1 MLGVAGGVVRLLAI
15 GRRLLTFLG
24 WLSFLSLVA
33 GAFAFFRL
41 TDMDNPL
48 ATLVLALVFLGP
60 PLVVL
65 HFVLVLRIARA
76 RYGLLLPG
84 RGLRSLLAVR
94 GLSLGPLLHPWYW
107 FLLAVAVVASLAML
121 PFAAALAVF

>member
-60 PLVVL
+60 PLVLL
-65 HFVLVLRIARA
+65 HFVTVLRLARA
-76 RYGLLLPG
+76 RFGLSLPS